1 MSNAWFA
8 TIASVTIVSLV
19 SLVGAMIIAVH
30 DRTSE
35 DEEYSSFM
43 HFLIALAVG
52 ALLGDTMIHLLPEAF
67 ADAGQLASLY
77 VGGGFIVFFVLE
89 KFLHWRHHHQ
99 QQVENRIEP
108 VGVMN
113 LFGDG
118 LHNFIDGALIAASY
132 LISFPIGLATTIAVV
147 LHEIPQELGD
157 YAILRSAGFSKRMA
171 IFSNF
176 LSALLAVVGAVA
188 VLLATIDVAATA
200 PLILAFTAG
209 GFIYIVLILLRK
221 LGEEITHSRIVSHII
236 AIMLGILLMWAITFI
251 E

>member
-8 TIASVTIVSLV
+8 TIASVTVVSLV
-19 SLVGAMIIAVH
+19 SLIGAFVIAVH
-30 DRTSE
+30 DRRSE
-35 DEEYSSFM
+35 DEEYSPFM

-52 ALLGDTMIHLLPEAF
+52 ALLGDAMIHLLPEAF
-67 ADAGQLASLY
+67 AEAGQIASLY
-77 VGGGFIVFFVLE
+77 VGGGFIVFLILE
-89 KFLHWRHHHQ
+89 KFLHWRHHHR
-99 QQVENRIEP
+99 QQVKNRIEP

-113 LFGDG
+113 LVGDG

-157 YAILRSAGFSKRMA
+157 YAILRSAGFSKRSA
-171 IFSNF
+171 IFFNF
-176 LSALLAVVGAVA
+176 VSALFAIVGAVV
-188 VLLATIDVAATA
+188 VLSTTINVIATA

-209 GFIYIVLILLRK
+209 GFIYIVLILLKK
-221 LGEEITHSRIVSHII
+221 LGEELTASRTFGHIASIV
-236 AIMLGILLMWAITFI
+236 LGILLMWALKFI